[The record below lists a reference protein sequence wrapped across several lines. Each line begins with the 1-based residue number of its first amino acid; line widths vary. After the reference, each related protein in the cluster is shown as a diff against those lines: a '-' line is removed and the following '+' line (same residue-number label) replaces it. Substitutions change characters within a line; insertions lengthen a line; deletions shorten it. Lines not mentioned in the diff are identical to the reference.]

1 MHNISTTVDNLII
14 KRIVSTAAENAENVI
29 GHADPIGEQ
38 GVKGVPIG
46 PKVHA
51 GDPGPDPFKLKFSL
65 GDKDYITFHLN
76 GTIKSEVE

>member
-1 MHNISTTVDNLII
+1 MSNILTTIDNLII
-14 KRIVSTAAENAENVI
+14 KRIVGTAIENAV

-51 GDPGPDPFKLKFSL
+51 GDPGPDPFKHKLSL
-65 GDKDYITFHLN
+65 GGKDYITFHLN
-76 GTIKSEVE
+76 GTIKFEVE